1 MQLALIDHNSHLSR
15 KERTSSV
22 NNETQYRR
30 VFRKTSKKWDA
41 VPVME
46 KKNYVYLVPMCQSIL
61 QRYLEFDGCLVEKV
75 SKRDSH
81 PELIASNIASVE
93 PPSTSSIVKRKCT
106 RFQ

>member
-1 MQLALIDHNSHLSR
+1 MQLALIDHLSR

-46 KKNYVYLVPMCQSIL
+46 KKNYCVFGTNVPIHSA
-61 QRYLEFDGCLVEKV
+61 EV
-75 SKRDSH
+75 SR
-81 PELIASNIASVE
+81 I
-93 PPSTSSIVKRKCT
+93 
-106 RFQ
+106 